1 METPQTLVATSAKL
15 VILGRVGDEDLKHIW
30 PTRHAHINV
39 YGRYYF
45 NRDNV
50 GKKQQLRELRQP
62 GFQP

>member
-1 METPQTLVATSAKL
+1 MKNS
-15 VILGRVGDEDLKHIW
+15 KHIW

-39 YGRYYF
+39 YGRYHF

-62 GFQP
+62 VFSLNDQNFSVAKTKPASKNAIR